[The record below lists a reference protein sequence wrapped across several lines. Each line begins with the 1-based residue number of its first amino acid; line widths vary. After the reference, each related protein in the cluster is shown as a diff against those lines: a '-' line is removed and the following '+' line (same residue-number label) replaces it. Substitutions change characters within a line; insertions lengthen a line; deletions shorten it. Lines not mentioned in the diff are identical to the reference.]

1 MPSHSHADARSEG
14 NARFQTHLLVLRAK
28 RPWVR
33 DEPTSTLLQ
42 SRGTEMCSTHAH
54 TCALTCVSF
63 WTPRC
68 HTGTDK
74 SLRAGFD
81 VGCSVPHQ
89 NQSRDDVP
97 DDVMS
102 TVTTTERF

>member
-1 MPSHSHADARSEG
+1 MSI
-14 NARFQTHLLVLRAK
+14 
-28 RPWVR
+28 
-33 DEPTSTLLQ
+33 LLQ
-42 SRGTEMCSTHAH
+42 SRETEMCSMHAH
-54 TCALTCVSF
+54 MCSLTYVSF
-63 WTPRC
+63 RTPRC

-74 SLRAGFD
+74 SLRVGFD
-81 VGCSVPHQ
+81 VGRSVPHQ